1 MQTPVLGCNCP
12 EVASVGPKPILFMR
26 RIFAVPPASV
36 WGRGRTETCGFSLTE
51 IVLAQ
56 LDEITP
62 LEQTVLKFAAIIGPV
77 FTTQLLSYILP
88 IRMRHKMTTLLDS
101 LVSDNILK
109 WTESTEEPEDVQ
121 DPSKEPATPPQ
132 AEIGKW

>member
-1 MQTPVLGCNCP
+1 M
-12 EVASVGPKPILFMR
+12 
-26 RIFAVPPASV
+26 
-36 WGRGRTETCGFSLTE
+36 CGFSLTE

-56 LDEITP
+56 LDKIKP

-77 FTTQLLSYILP
+77 FTTQQLSYVLP
-88 IRMRHKMTTLLDS
+88 ARIRHKMTTLVGS

-109 WTESTEEPEDVQ
+109 WMESTEELITEDVQ
-121 DPSKEPATPPQ
+121 DPSKEAGTPPQ